1 MFFTWKNLYK
11 FYPEMEAAPLN
22 VVTTQRNVGKTTDTY
37 KHILEEGGFTP
48 NKKVLLLRNTEKE
61 LNIMARDFNARFSNK
76 FICSGGFIYS
86 LEKTILVNKK
96 TGEETEKYTKNEL
109 VGYMAAVSIYTNYK
123 SVEAQNV
130 KYIVYEEFNEN
141 TAIGR
146 NCYPNFINLITTF
159 IRFSKV
165 KIFMLGNRDGFVS
178 DFYINWNIIPQ
189 PQNIT
194 DTIYKIGDVGYW
206 VEMGS
211 QHFEDLNN
219 NKTISHRLA
228 MLDNRTA
235 KYAEGGYLQNIN
247 NNVMNYKEIL
257 KNFSPLYYLMINE
270 VRYIFGNFYIKGIKK
285 YAVVSPWNFKNELD
299 LKTYA
304 LDLVSR
310 ASRRAIIRDAEDLND
325 FATALLLLL
334 KEAKIFVDSYD
345 TLEQLKQF
353 AIKANL

>member
-11 FYPEMEAAPLN
+11 FYPQMEKAPLN
-22 VVTTQRNVGKTTDTY
+22 VVTTERNVGKTTDTY
-37 KHILEEGGFTP
+37 KHILELGGFTP

-86 LEKTILVNKK
+86 LEKTTLVNKK
-96 TGEETEKYTKNEL
+96 TGEEIDKYNKNEL

-123 SVEAQNV
+123 SVEAKDV
-130 KYIVYEEFNEN
+130 KFIVYEEFNEN
-141 TAIGR
+141 TSIGR

-159 IRFSKV
+159 IRFSDV

-178 DFYINWNIIPQ
+178 DFYINWNIIPTMDTF
-189 PQNIT
+189 N
-194 DTIYKIGDVGYW
+194 DTIYKVGDVGYW
-206 VEMGS
+206 VEMGA
-211 QHFEDLNN
+211 QHFQDLNN
-219 NKTISHRLA
+219 NKTISNRLA

-235 KYAEGGYLQNIN
+235 KYAQGGYLQNIN
-247 NNVMNYKEIL
+247 NNVINYNEIL
-257 KNFSPLYYLMINE
+257 KSFKPLYYLMFNE
-270 VRYIFGNFYIKGIKK
+270 CRYIFGNFFINGIKK
-285 YAVVSPWNFKNELD
+285 YAVISPWNFKKELD
-299 LKTYA
+299 LKIYA

-310 ASRRAIIRDAEDLND
+310 ASRKAIIRDSEDLND
-325 FATALLLLL
+325 FATALLKLL
-334 KEAKIFVDSYD
+334 KESLIYFDSYD